1 VAADVTIRRL
11 GHGVKTGSLCDHR
24 GMTKRGSGPDFVEAL
39 ARGLDVLTS
48 LGATA
53 QPMSLR
59 EVADDA
65 GLARPTAR
73 RLLLTLIELGYVRV
87 DQGAF
92 TLTPRVLDLGMAYVG
107 SLGLWEIARPHLE
120 SLVGE
125 TGESSSMAQ
134 LDGGDIVYVARVAVP
149 KIITL
154 RVEIGTRFP
163 ALVTSQGK
171 VLLAALSADALAA
184 ALCEPSR
191 SALPPLL
198 PRDPAAVRVELDTV
212 RARGWALADEELAP
226 GVRSVA
232 VPVRDGAG
240 VVRAAMNVTVHAAET
255 PVETLVEDYLPRLI
269 VAASNVSADWAR
281 RDARPHI
288 EIAPLGAEAWP
299 GTG

>member
-1 VAADVTIRRL
+1 MTIRRL
-11 GHGVKTGSLCDHR
+11 GHGVKAGLLCDHR
-24 GMTKRGSGPDFVEAL
+24 AMTKRGSGPDFVEAL

-48 LGATA
+48 LGAIS

-59 EVADDA
+59 EVADEAD
-65 GLARPTAR
+65 LARPTAR

-92 TLTPRVLDLGMAYVG
+92 ALTPRVLDLGMAYVG
-107 SLGLWEIARPHLE
+107 SLGLWELARPHME
-120 SLVGE
+120 SLVGQ

-134 LDGGDIVYVARVAVP
+134 LDGGDIIYVARVAVP

-171 VLLAALSADALAA
+171 VLLAALNADELAA
-184 ALCEPSR
+184 AMREPSR
-191 SALPPLL
+191 SGLPPLL
-198 PRDPAAVRVELDTV
+198 PRDPAAVAVELDTV

-226 GVRSVA
+226 GIRSVA

-255 PVETLVEDYLPRLI
+255 TVETLVGDYLPRLT

-281 RDARPHI
+281 RDASPRI
-288 EIAPLGAEAWP
+288 EVAPPSAEAWP
-299 GTG
+299 GTA